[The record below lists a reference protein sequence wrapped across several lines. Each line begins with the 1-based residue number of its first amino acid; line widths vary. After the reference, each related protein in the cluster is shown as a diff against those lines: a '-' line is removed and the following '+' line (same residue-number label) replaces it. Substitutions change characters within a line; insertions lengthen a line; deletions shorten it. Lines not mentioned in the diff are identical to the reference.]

1 MSRRPIL
8 RLPQRKSRA
17 LDVLRMTAITAVVTL
32 AVMVGFA
39 LAASAQQVYVGAHG
53 GKSMASTELTNGP
66 STFSFDG
73 IGEQG
78 YVGGL
83 HGGVDIGMP
92 KSAFFVG
99 AFGGFD
105 WQNTA
110 FTVTAG
116 SSNFKAAMGD
126 SWYVGARAGVVV
138 HGTKLYVLSAY
149 RQTDATTSV
158 ATLTIPKMKGFDL
171 GVGIDVP
178 LSNNVSFGLEGVR
191 TQYQRDELTFGAI
204 PAPTGIHEQTDA
216 VSIMARLNVG
226 LNLSGNGSIF
236 DDRAAPAKLGAA
248 CDPKMA
254 NCK

>member
-8 RLPQRKSRA
+8 HLPQRKSRT

-39 LAASAQQVYVGAHG
+39 FAASAQQVYVGVHG
-53 GKSMASTELTNGP
+53 GKSMASTDITNGP
-66 STFSFDG
+66 STFSLDG
-73 IGEQG
+73 LGSQG
-78 YVGGL
+78 YVGGV

-99 AFGGFD
+99 AFAGWD

-110 FTVTAG
+110 FTVAPG
-116 SSNFKAAMGD
+116 NFKASMGD
-126 SWYVGARAGVVV
+126 SWYVGARAGVVT
-138 HGTKLYVLSAY
+138 HGTKIYVLSAY
-149 RQTDATTSV
+149 RQTDVATSV
-158 ATLTIPKMKGFDL
+158 ATLTIPKAKGFDL
-171 GVGIDVP
+171 GLGIEVP
-178 LSNNVSFGLEGVR
+178 LSNNVSLGLEGVR
-191 TQYQRDELTFGAI
+191 TQYQRDEITFGA
-204 PAPTGIHEQTDA
+204 PPVATGIHEQTDA